1 MKRIDI
7 YYGGE
12 HYSIGGREVD
22 EVSHEIVEGIASAPG
37 WLEVNDGEGDARTA
51 YLLLSPGVPLAL
63 VPIPDDPLGPL
74 SEDGDG
80 TASDDR

>member
-22 EVSHEIVEGIASAPG
+22 DVMDDVTTGIASAPR
-37 WLEVNDGEGDARTA
+37 WLEVNDGEGEVRTA
-51 YLLLSPGVPLAL
+51 YLLLSPGVAL
-63 VPIPDDPLGPL
+63 TVVPIPDELPG
-74 SEDGDG
+74 SSAGDG
-80 TASDDR
+80 RFDRDD